1 MTVLRI
7 GEMPTDK
14 LTDTKITRKIGE
26 LDKLT
31 FELPNDLREYVDVET
46 PIQAE
51 FGNFIV
57 KEYRKNGRR
66 VLVDAI
72 GDVTELE
79 ARYHATPDLAEG
91 SLQEKFARLLEGTGW
106 RAAGSYTGGNIV
118 VAVGHVTAYDGIV
131 ELAKR
136 YGVEVRF
143 DTVRKRVRYGEKLG
157 EDRGSYFAEDLNLK
171 EIEEQGESYN
181 LITRIIPEGA
191 NGLGIQA
198 VNGGRDYLENTR
210 YRKDGITLY
219 WKDERYTNL
228 LELKREAQRKLD
240 ELSTP
245 RVVFDVKVEDLS
257 HRSKYD
263 ILAYDIGDTV
273 KVISRDIVQKHRVV
287 ECELYPDD
295 PKKNVCKLSTRPTTM
310 KEIFEEMDRAQEDQ
324 WSKTEVTFEILS
336 DRIVQAVTTN
346 KKYTD
351 DSFETYKA
359 ERVHTDQEIRETI
372 SHSTTYVDPVTGQ
385 TRPVRDKLV
394 ETVKNLDGVKTTAEN
409 AKSKAE
415 QAITADSYTRSI
427 ANKANE
433 TASSAKQTADL
444 VEYKFQNYSPDRVKY
459 GSTYALTP
467 SECYIAYNGT
477 KTFRVS
483 AYDGEV
489 TLGGYGAYLK
499 ASDDR
504 IEVKGLRT
512 EGNVTMLGNLI
523 MQGQSI
529 FNGGLA
535 INFAYGTKYPI
546 EMHQGVECMNGL
558 YVHGAKSATQDTSD
572 GTRAV
577 YCYETAD
584 NYFGDLG
591 FGEIGTDGEC
601 VVAMDPIFVDLVN
614 TRTEYIVQLNPEG
627 AGELYTAEKHPA
639 FFVVKGTP
647 GMRFSWEVKAKRKH
661 YDMKRLD
668 RVDSKKEKIGAESEE
683 MLLTAIK
690 AEERERASLLSEE
703 AKRFEESYRRHAI
716 QA

>member
-14 LTDTKITRKIGE
+14 LKDTKITRKIGE
-26 LDKLT
+26 LDKLS

-46 PIQAE
+46 PIRAE
-51 FGNFIV
+51 FGNYIV

-66 VLVDAI
+66 VLVDALS
-72 GDVTELE
+72 DVTELE
-79 ARYHATPDLAEG
+79 ARYHAAPDLAQG
-91 SLQEKFARLLEGTGW
+91 TLQEKFTRLLDGTGW
-106 RAAGSYTGGNIV
+106 RAEGDYTGGNIV
-118 VAVGHVTAYDGIV
+118 VAMGHVTAYDGIM

-143 DTVRKRVRYGEKLG
+143 DTVRKRIRYGETLG

-198 VNGGRDYLENTR
+198 VNGGRDYIENTR

-273 KVISRDIVQKHRVV
+273 KVISKDIVQKHRVV

-310 KEIFEEMDRAQEDQ
+310 KEILQEMDRVQEDQ

-444 VEYKFQNYSPDRVKY
+444 VEYQFQNYSPDRVKY
-459 GSTYALTP
+459 SSTYALTP
-467 SECYIAYNGT
+467 SECYIAYNGR
-477 KTFRVS
+477 KTFQVS
-483 AYDGEV
+483 TYSGDV
-489 TLGGYGAYLK
+489 TLGSSGAYLK

-546 EMHQGVECMNGL
+546 EMHQGVECMDGL
-558 YVHGAKSATQDTSD
+558 YVHGAKSAVQDTSD

-591 FGEIGTDGEC
+591 FGEIGADGEC
-601 VVAMDPIFVDLVN
+601 VVGMDPIFVDLVN
-614 TRTEYIVQLNPEG
+614 TRTDYIVQLNQEG

-639 FFVVKGTP
+639 FFVIKGTP
-647 GMRFSWEVKAKRKH
+647 GMRFSWEVKAKRRH

-668 RVDSKKEKIGAESEE
+668 RVDGKKEKIGAESEA
-683 MLLTAIK
+683 MLFRAIE
-690 AEERERASLLSEE
+690 AEERERAEQLSEE

>member
-7 GEMPTDK
+7 GEMTTDK

-26 LDKLT
+26 LDKLS
-31 FELPNDLREYVDVET
+31 FELPNDLRDSIDVET
-46 PIQAE
+46 PIRSE

-72 GDVTELE
+72 SDVTELE
-79 ARYHATPDLAEG
+79 ARYHATPDLAQG
-91 SLQEKFARLLEGTGW
+91 TLQEKFARLLNGTGW
-106 RAAGSYTGGNIV
+106 RAEGAYTGGNIV
-118 VAVGHVTAYDGIV
+118 VAMGHVTAYDGIM

-143 DTVRKRVRYGEKLG
+143 DTVRKTIRYGETLG

-219 WKDERYTNL
+219 WKDKRYTNL

-263 ILAYDIGDTV
+263 ILAYDMGDTV
-273 KVISRDIVQKHRVV
+273 KVISKDIVQKHRVV

-310 KEIFEEMDRAQEDQ
+310 KEILAEMDRAQEDQ

-444 VEYKFQNYSPDRVKY
+444 V
-459 GSTYALTP
+459 STNFRTTP
-467 SECYIAYNGT
+467 PTG
-477 KTFRVS
+477 
-483 AYDGEV
+483 
-489 TLGGYGAYLK
+489 
-499 ASDDR
+499 
-504 IEVKGLRT
+504 
-512 EGNVTMLGNLI
+512 
-523 MQGQSI
+523 
-529 FNGGLA
+529 
-535 INFAYGTKYPI
+535 
-546 EMHQGVECMNGL
+546 
-558 YVHGAKSATQDTSD
+558 
-572 GTRAV
+572 
-577 YCYETAD
+577 
-584 NYFGDLG
+584 
-591 FGEIGTDGEC
+591 
-601 VVAMDPIFVDLVN
+601 
-614 TRTEYIVQLNPEG
+614 
-627 AGELYTAEKHPA
+627 
-639 FFVVKGTP
+639 
-647 GMRFSWEVKAKRKH
+647 
-661 YDMKRLD
+661 
-668 RVDSKKEKIGAESEE
+668 
-683 MLLTAIK
+683 
-690 AEERERASLLSEE
+690 
-703 AKRFEESYRRHAI
+703 
-716 QA
+716 

>member
-7 GEMPTDK
+7 GGMPTDK
-14 LTDTKITRKIGE
+14 LKDTKITRKIGE

-72 GDVTELE
+72 SDVTELE
-79 ARYHATPDLAEG
+79 ARYHATPDLAQG
-91 SLQEKFARLLEGTGW
+91 ALQEKFARLLDGTGW

-118 VAVGHVTAYDGIV
+118 VAMGHVTAYDGIM

-143 DTVRKRVRYGEKLG
+143 DTVRKTIRYGEKLG
-157 EDRGSYFAEDLNLK
+157 QDRGSYFAEDLNLK

-198 VNGGRDYLENTR
+198 VNGGRDYIENTR

-257 HRSKYD
+257 HWSKYD

-287 ECELYPDD
+287 ECELYPDN

-310 KEIFEEMDRAQEDQ
+310 KEILAEMDRAQEDQ

-459 GSTYALTP
+459 SSTYALTP
-467 SECYIAYNGT
+467 SECYIAYNGR
-477 KTFRVS
+477 KTFQVS
-483 AYDGEV
+483 TYSGDV
-489 TLGGYGAYLK
+489 TLGSSGAYLK

-558 YVHGAKSATQDTSD
+558 YVHGAKSAVQDTSD

-591 FGEIGTDGEC
+591 FGEIGKDGEC

-614 TRTEYIVQLNPEG
+614 TRTDYIVQLNPEG

-668 RVDSKKEKIGAESEE
+668 RVDSKKERIGAESEA
-683 MLLTAIK
+683 MLFRAIE